1 MSNNIL
7 LIGPPNVGKSVF
19 FNRLTGL
26 DVAMANYAGTTI
38 EYKKGKVELGE
49 KQADLIDVPGT
60 YTLDATNEAEEIAV
74 ELLTKEPDLV
84 VCVMDANNLESSLY
98 LLLQILEKRVPTI
111 VALNR
116 VDLLEAKE
124 SEINIDYLEEK
135 LGIPIIPTVATKGRG
150 IEKIKQLLVD
160 YVSNEQ
166 KDIRPTEIKADWK
179 VAENL
184 TQASLSNNTKESD
197 NLLFREKLGKM
208 LIKPWPG
215 LPLSVVILSLIFA
228 AVVGVGMGI
237 RQYILLPFFRNLIFP
252 VIINTVE
259 GLVPAGI
266 FRNILIGEYGFL
278 IKGLEW
284 PFALV
289 LPYVISF
296 YTALS
301 ILEDSGYLPR
311 LGILL
316 DGALAKIGLSGSNII
331 PLLLGYGC
339 AIPGITAT
347 RALASRKE
355 RIMVSTMICLAI
367 PCISQTG
374 AFISLLAEESLLIV
388 VGLFLLSIIVL
399 IIAGLILDL
408 FLGQPKEPFIIE
420 VPELLLPE
428 FAMLSKKVWIRIK
441 SYLFDGAI
449 AMFYAIALAALL
461 YEIGILV
468 AIGRL
473 LEPIVSGW
481 LRLPSEAA
489 VPLILGIVRRE
500 LAVLPLLDLDLT
512 TLQLFVGAVV
522 ALFYVP
528 CIAVLAILGREF
540 KVSIA
545 VGILILTTSTS
556 FLLGGIIMRLGTLI
570 AL

>member
-1 MSNNIL
+1 MSKNVL
-7 LIGPPNVGKSVF
+7 LVGPPNVGKSVF

-38 EYKKGKVELGE
+38 EYKKGKLQLLD
-49 KQADLIDVPGT
+49 KQVDLIDVPGT
-60 YTLDATNEAEEIAV
+60 YTLDATNEAEEVAV
-74 ELLTKEPDLV
+74 ELLDQNPDLV
-84 VCVMDANNLESSLY
+84 ICVLDANNLESSLY
-98 LLLQILEKRVPTI
+98 LLLQTLEKQVPTV

-116 VDLLEAKE
+116 VDLLEEKN
-124 SEINIDYLEEK
+124 SKVDIDYLEKK
-135 LGIPIIPTVATKGRG
+135 LNLPIVPTVATEGKGM
-150 IEKIKQLLVD
+150 K
-160 YVSNEQ
+160 
-166 KDIRPTEIKADWK
+166 EIKELLNQHLKADKKQVEFQNLTANWDN
-179 VAENL
+179 AEEL
-184 TQASLSNNTKESD
+184 TQAALSSQEED
-197 NLLFREKLGKM
+197 DDLLAREKLGKL

-215 LPLSVVILSLIFA
+215 LPLAILILSLVFA
-228 AVVGVGMGI
+228 VVVGVGMGI
-237 RQYILLPFFRNLIFP
+237 RQYILLPFFRGLIFP

-259 GLVPAGI
+259 GLISPGLI
-266 FRNILIGEYGFL
+266 RNILIGDYGFL

-289 LPYVISF
+289 FPYVISF
-296 YTALS
+296 YSALS

-316 DGALAKIGLSGSNII
+316 DGMLTKIGLSGSNII

-347 RALASRKE
+347 RALSSKKE
-355 RIMVSTMICLAI
+355 RLMISTMICLAI

-388 VGLFLLSIIVL
+388 FGLFLFSIIIL
-399 IIAGLILDL
+399 IIAGLILDF
-408 FLGQPKEPFIIE
+408 FLGQTKEPFIIE
-420 VPELLLPE
+420 VPELLWPR
-428 FAMLSKKVWIRIK
+428 FTMLSKKIWIRIK
-441 SYLFDGAI
+441 SYLLDGAI
-449 AMFYAIALAALL
+449 AMIYAIAFAALL
-461 YEIGILV
+461 YELGILV
-468 AIGRL
+468 VIGNL

-481 LRLPSEAA
+481 LQLPSEAA

-545 VGILILTTSTS
+545 VGILILTTTTS
-556 FLLGGIIMRLGTLI
+556 FLIGGIIMRLGQLLAI
-570 AL
+570 

>member
-1 MSNNIL
+1 MPKNVL
-7 LIGPPNVGKSVF
+7 LVGPPNVGKSVF

-38 EYKKGKVELGE
+38 EYKKGKLELSD
-49 KQADLIDVPGT
+49 KQVDLIDVPGT
-60 YTLDATNEAEEIAV
+60 YTLDATNEAEEVAV
-74 ELLTKEPDLV
+74 ELLDQNPDLV
-84 VCVMDANNLESSLY
+84 ICVLDANNLESSLY
-98 LLLQILEKRVPTI
+98 LLLQTLKKQVPTV

-116 VDLLEAKE
+116 VDLLEEK
-124 SEINIDYLEEK
+124 NLKVDIDYLEKK
-135 LGIPIIPTVATKGRG
+135 LNLPIVPTVATEGKG
-150 IEKIKQLLVD
+150 IE
-160 YVSNEQ
+160 
-166 KDIRPTEIKADWK
+166 EIKELLNQYLKADK
-179 VAENL
+179 KQVEFKNL
-184 TQASLSNNTKESD
+184 TANWDNAEELNQAALSNRKKDDE
-197 NLLFREKLGKM
+197 LLAREKLGKL

-215 LPLSVVILSLIFA
+215 LPLAIFILGLVFA
-228 AVVGVGMGI
+228 IVVGVGMGI
-237 RQYILLPFFRNLIFP
+237 RQYILLPFFRGLIFP

-259 GLVPAGI
+259 GLISPGLL
-266 FRNILIGEYGFL
+266 RNILIGEYGFL

-289 LPYVISF
+289 FPYVISF
-296 YTALS
+296 YSALS
-301 ILEDSGYLPR
+301 MLEDSGYLPR

-316 DGALAKIGLSGSNII
+316 DGMLTKIGLSGSNII

-347 RALASRKE
+347 RALSSRKE
-355 RIMVSTMICLAI
+355 RLMISTMICLAI

-388 VGLFLLSIIVL
+388 FGLFLFSIVIL
-399 IIAGLILDL
+399 IIAGLILDF
-408 FLGQPKEPFIIE
+408 FLGQTKEPFIIE
-420 VPELLLPE
+420 VPELLWPR
-428 FAMLSKKVWIRIK
+428 FTMLSKKIWIRIK
-441 SYLFDGAI
+441 SYLLDGAI
-449 AMFYAIALAALL
+449 AMIYAIALAALL
-461 YEIGILV
+461 YELGILV
-468 AIGRL
+468 VVGNA

-481 LRLPSEAA
+481 LQLPSEAA

-545 VGILILTTSTS
+545 VGILILTTTTS
-556 FLLGGIIMRLGTLI
+556 FLIGGIIMRLGQLLAI
-570 AL
+570 

>member
-38 EYKKGKVELGE
+38 EYKKGTLKLAERQV
-49 KQADLIDVPGT
+49 DLIDAPGT
-60 YTLDATNEAEEIAV
+60 YTLDATNEAEEVAV
-74 ELLTKEPDLV
+74 ELLAEKPDVV

-98 LLLQILEKRVPTI
+98 LLLQILEKNLPTI

-116 VDLLEAKE
+116 VDLLEEKE
-124 SEINIDYLEEK
+124 SEINIGYLEGK
-135 LGIPIIPTVATKGRG
+135 LGVPIIPTVATKGRG
-150 IEKIKQLLVD
+150 VEEVKKLLAE
-160 YVSNEQ
+160 YITTEQ
-166 KDIRPTEIKADWK
+166 KEDKIANIKADWK
-179 VAENL
+179 VAEEL
-184 TQASLSNNTKESD
+184 TQATLSKTKESN
-197 NLLFREKLGKM
+197 NLLFREKLGKW

-215 LPLSVVILSLIFA
+215 LLLAVIILSLVFA
-228 AVVGVGMGI
+228 VVVGVGMGV

-252 VIINTVE
+252 VIINVVE

-301 ILEDSGYLPR
+301 VLEDSGYLPR

-316 DGALAKIGLSGSNII
+316 DGFLTKIGLSGSNII

-388 VGLFLLSIIVL
+388 AGLFLLSIFIL
-399 IIAGLILDL
+399 IIAGLILDF

-461 YEIGILV
+461 YELGVLV

-500 LAVLPLLDLDLT
+500 LAVLPLLELDLT

-545 VGILILTTSTS
+545 VGVLLLTTSTS
-556 FLLGGIIMRLGTLI
+556 FLLGGLIMRLGTLI